1 MLPPQAPAD
10 RPMRRCTNRRT
21 VVRHRMEPTMKLL
34 ITALALAAL
43 IAATQSAAAAPGDRR
58 DVGQPGQGYDGTY
71 QGYPLSDWYRTDGW

>member
-1 MLPPQAPAD
+1 MG
-10 RPMRRCTNRRT
+10 
-21 VVRHRMEPTMKLL
+21 PTMKLL